1 MTMNDRDYE
10 LAAEASL
17 THDALYTYPQES
29 WAEKWLSRAI
39 FGEVPDYDGARRA
52 MARMASAPR
61 SQADAAR
68 DRRRRATMDRIAAD
82 DTAARYAAG
91 RRADARKNGYRGPL
105 TRAEAS
111 AQQLARVTGR

>member
-1 MTMNDRDYE
+1 
-10 LAAEASL
+10 
-17 THDALYTYPQES
+17 
-29 WAEKWLSRAI
+29 
-39 FGEVPDYDGARRA
+39 
-52 MARMASAPR
+52 
-61 SQADAAR
+61 
-68 DRRRRATMDRIAAD
+68 MDRITAD